1 MTNLTN
7 LRHLDLA
14 GLINLLQL
22 RRDVRHFRADP
33 LPEGTVKRLV
43 EAACL
48 APSVGFCQPWRFVS
62 VQSLDKRN
70 EVINHYVSEKEEAGG
85 IYQDKSIASA
95 YKNLKLAGLQEAPE
109 HMAIFAVQDPER
121 GHGLGRQTMPE
132 SVVYSV
138 VAAIQNLW
146 LAARCEGIGIGWVSI
161 LDPPRVVE
169 ILEVPDSWQ
178 LIAYL
183 CLGYPVEGHETTP
196 LLERL
201 DWERRAT
208 IDELWSVI

>member
-1 MTNLTN
+1 MTNE
-7 LRHLDLA
+7 LDVTALK
-14 GLINLLQL
+14 LDDLLKLLQL
-22 RRDVRHFRADP
+22 RRDVRHFRSDP
-33 LPEGTVKRLV
+33 MPDGMVKRLV

-62 VQSLDKRN
+62 VESRHTRDAII
-70 EVINHYVSEKEEAGG
+70 EHYNFQKAEAGE
-85 IYQDKSIASA
+85 IYQDDSIASA

-109 HMAIFAVQDPER
+109 HMAVFAVQDPQR

-132 SVVYSV
+132 SVIYSV

-161 LDPPRVVE
+161 LQPSRVNA
-169 ILEVPDSWQ
+169 ILDIPESWQ

-183 CLGYPVEGHETTP
+183 CLGYPSESYETTP

-201 DWERRAT
+201 DWERRAS
-208 IDELWSVI
+208 IDELWRVL